1 MKPTDKQIIA
11 NRGNAG
17 KSTGPV
23 TPSGKAI
30 ASRNALRHGL
40 LAKEIV
46 INAGEGAESQDE
58 FDALLADL
66 KDQFDPQGT
75 LEEMLVEKIASAY
88 WRLRRAHRFE
98 VGLIRNSL
106 DNITDDF
113 YNEETYGDDKK
124 RTDEEIDQD
133 IEQQQEYLEQ
143 WKKDKKELTA
153 MHKAGKPLEEI
164 DDWQDNWDWLT
175 EKVNDILPEMDED
188 TTPEPKEMRQL
199 LNTQANW
206 SDDRIWQAHIELC
219 DDRVK
224 HHRENILAF
233 EEEKEKNR
241 LKRQVIMKLGSIP
254 SKNELDRL
262 LKYEGAIERQ
272 FYKAIDQLERL
283 QRLRKGDAVPAPVNI
298 NLAVDTE
305 NRD

>member
-17 KSTGPV
+17 RSTGPV

-30 ASRNALRHGL
+30 AARNSLKHGL
-40 LAKEIV
+40 LAKEVV
-46 INAGEGAESQDE
+46 IDAGEGAENQE
-58 FDALLADL
+58 QFDALLADL

-106 DNITDDF
+106 DNLTDNF

-124 RTDEEIDQD
+124 RTDEEI
-133 IEQQQEYLEQ
+133 EQSIKQEQEYLEQ

-153 MHKAGKPLEEI
+153 MHKKGKPLDEI
-164 DDWQDNWDWLT
+164 YDWQDNWDWLA
-175 EKVNDILPEMDED
+175 EKVNDVLPERDEH

-206 SDDRIWQAHIELC
+206 SDDQIWQAHIELC

-224 HHRENILAF
+224 HHRERIL
-233 EEEKEKNR
+233 ELEKEKGNNK
-241 LKRQVIMKLGSIP
+241 LALQVKKKLGSVP
-254 SKNELDRL
+254 EDPELNRL
-262 LKYEGAIERQ
+262 LKYEGSIERQ

-283 QRLRKGDAVPAPVNI
+283 QRRRLGDNVPAPVNI
-298 NLAVDTE
+298 DLNV
-305 NRD
+305 NPPQGG